1 MKDRQCNMKLF
12 KTFIP
17 VGMDP
22 SLHSFSTL
30 QDDVFHFYHLCELE
44 ATACNVSL
52 KNKGKLIYSN
62 PKNTVALVLE
72 GMAKISALH

>member
-1 MKDRQCNMKLF
+1 MKLL

-17 VGMDP
+17 FGTDP
-22 SLHSFSTL
+22 SLHSFSSL
-30 QDDVFHFYHLCELE
+30 QDDFFHFYHLCELW

-72 GMAKISALH
+72 GMAKTSVLH